1 MEKHILT
8 LTELNGQ
15 KVCCTPLNKDRH
27 LDDLYTA
34 LGGKENAD
42 LWVYRFENPF
52 VDKKQFSD
60 YLDSLTPTAEAA
72 FYVIIV
78 GGEALG
84 LIGLIN
90 NSADHKRIEVGS
102 ICLGKKLQRS
112 YAATEA
118 YYLIFTYIFEQLNY
132 RRLEWKCDAAN
143 KASINAALR
152 LGFSYEGLFRNHL
165 LYKGRNRDTWWSSM
179 IDSDWPNVKESFI
192 GWLSPNNFSND
203 AMQLQSLQNFRNQ

>member
-15 KVCCTPLNKDRH
+15 KVCCAPLNKEQH
-27 LDDLYTA
+27 LSDLYTA
-34 LGGKENAD
+34 LGGEENAN
-42 LWVYRFENPF
+42 LWQYRFENPF
-52 VDKKQFSD
+52 LDKTEFSA
-60 YLDSLTPTAEAA
+60 YLDSLTPTADAA
-72 FYVIIV
+72 FYTIMVN
-78 GGEALG
+78 GEALG

-90 NSADHKRIEVGS
+90 NMPAHRRIEVGS

-118 YYLIFTYIFEQLNY
+118 YFLIFRYIFEQLNY

-143 KASINAALR
+143 QASINAALR

-165 LYKGRNRDTWWSSM
+165 LYKGRNRDTWWSSI
-179 IDSDWPNVKESFI
+179 IDSDWPNVKESYVA
-192 GWLSPNNFSND
+192 WLEAENFLPNG
-203 AMQLQSLQNFRNQ
+203 MQLQSLQSFHHK